1 MAPEGLGDYSLW
13 MESDT
18 AYFRR
23 RATEEHIAA
32 AHADSSEA
40 FQAHHALAGRY
51 EELALAI
58 ETRVRACG
66 LEATGEASPD
76 TDAQPQTR
84 ASMWL

>member
-1 MAPEGLGDYSLW
+1 

-23 RATEEHIAA
+23 RAREEHIAA
-32 AHADSSEA
+32 AGADSREA
-40 FQAHHALAGRY
+40 FSAHHALAGRY

-58 ETRVRACG
+58 ETQVRDWG
-66 LEATGEASPD
+66 LEVEEEALPD
-76 TDAQPQTR
+76 TDPQPQLR